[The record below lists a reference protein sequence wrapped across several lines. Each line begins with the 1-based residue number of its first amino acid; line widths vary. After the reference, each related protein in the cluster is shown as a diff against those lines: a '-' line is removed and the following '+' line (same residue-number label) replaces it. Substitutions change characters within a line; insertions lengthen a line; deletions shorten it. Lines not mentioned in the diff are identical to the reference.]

1 MTDIHMETPG
11 VRGHTRSTWRDETHL
26 RGVLLRLISEHPDAS
41 REELEA
47 LYLAKTEMVP
57 ALVEEALRR
66 AFDNDL
72 DQIRKPPRRRP
83 RPSAAD
89 VEAAKAAVDETVERI
104 KEVVLLDLVQPN
116 GKKLRDCTGADVRA
130 FEAQMPSWFKAIA
143 AKVKPEEIVGE
154 ILSEAEVRKAAPKEW
169 SVDPKEE

>member
-1 MTDIHMETPG
+1 MSDIHIETPG

-26 RGVLLRLISEHPDAS
+26 RGVLLRLITEHPDAS
-41 REELEA
+41 REELEE

-66 AFDNDL
+66 AFDNDM
-72 DQIRKPPRRRP
+72 DQIQKPPRRRP

-89 VEAAKAAVDETVERI
+89 VEAAKAAVHETVERI

-154 ILSEAEVRKAAPKEW
+154 VLSEAEVRKAAPKEW
-169 SVDPKEE
+169 SAD

>member
-1 MTDIHMETPG
+1 MTDTHMDTPG
-11 VRGHTRSTWRDETHL
+11 VRGHTRSTWRDVMHL
-26 RGVLLRLISEHPDAS
+26 RGMLLMLITEHPDAS
-41 REELEA
+41 RDELEGF
-47 LYLAKTEMVP
+47 YLAKAEMVP

-72 DQIRKPPRRRP
+72 AQINKAPRPRKPPQP
-83 RPSAAD
+83 VSEDAI
-89 VEAAKAAVDETVERI
+89 VEAIEKIRTI
-104 KEVVLLDLVQPN
+104 VLLDLVQPN

-154 ILSEAEVRKAAPKEW
+154 VLSEAELRKAAPKEW
-169 SVDPKEE
+169 SADPKEG

>member
-1 MTDIHMETPG
+1 MTDIHMDTPG

-26 RGVLLRLISEHPDAS
+26 RGVLLRLITEHPDAS
-41 REELEA
+41 REELEE

-66 AFDNDL
+66 AFDNDFDL
-72 DQIRKPPRRRP
+72 IQKPPRRRY
-83 RPSAAD
+83 RPAA
-89 VEAAKAAVDETVERI
+89 APGAAVDAAVEEI
-104 KEVVLLDLVQPN
+104 KTLALLDLVQPN

-154 ILSEAEVRKAAPKEW
+154 VLSEAEVRKAAPKEW
-169 SVDPKEE
+169 SAD